1 MTRALARHPQLILMD
16 ELAHTNAIGSRHPKR
31 WQDVMELLKAGIN
44 VYTTVNVQHM
54 ESLNDV
60 VAQITSVRVSET
72 VPDSVLEQAD
82 DVELIDLPPDDLFNV
97 SKTGRSTCRSKRNR
111 RSRISSAREI

>member
-1 MTRALARHPQLILMD
+1 
-16 ELAHTNAIGSRHPKR
+16 
-31 WQDVMELLKAGIN
+31 MELLKAGIN

-60 VAQITSVRVSET
+60 VAQITSVRVNET

-82 DVELIDLPPDDLFNV
+82 ATVSSYEADVALA
-97 SKTGRSTCRSKRNR
+97 
-111 RSRISSAREI
+111 RSRFTAQQALLSLGRILGRWPTANGGPLPTRKDHP

>member
-1 MTRALARHPQLILMD
+1 MD
-16 ELAHTNAIGSRHPKR
+16 ELAHTNAPGSRHPKR

-54 ESLNDV
+54 ECLNDV

-82 DVELIDLPPDDLFNV
+82 DVELIDLPPTTSFNA
-97 SKTGRSTCRSKRNR
+97 SKTARSICRSKRNM
-111 RSRISSAREI
+111 RSRISSARGI